1 MLTHGWNLSLFT
13 AALNKNWDN
22 RRASFYGDPVAALD
36 SDVNEEEKKTLQ
48 WIPEKLL
55 IFYLHEKAREWT
67 QYLTEWRRPQE
78 QESVIDQ
85 LIYYFLKLVEIRK
98 LK

>member
-36 SDVNEEEKKTLQ
+36 SDIKEEE
-48 WIPEKLL
+48 
-55 IFYLHEKAREWT
+55 
-67 QYLTEWRRPQE
+67 RRPFKDSKTTANHLSTWKKSRSEHRVLQSE
-78 QESVIDQ
+78 EGHKNKRGW
-85 LIYYFLKLVEIRK
+85 LINLFFLNLEIRK
-98 LK
+98 LR

>member
-36 SDVNEEEKKTLQ
+36 SDVIEEEKKTLQ

-55 IFYLHEKAREWT
+55 IFYLHEKSQGVNTVSYRVKKATRTGEGDWSINLLFFKTREFWN
-67 QYLTEWRRPQE
+67 
-78 QESVIDQ
+78 
-85 LIYYFLKLVEIRK
+85 
-98 LK
+98 

>member
-36 SDVNEEEKKTLQ
+36 SDVIEEEK
-48 WIPEKLL
+48 
-55 IFYLHEKAREWT
+55 
-67 QYLTEWRRPQE
+67 RPFN
-78 QESVIDQ
+78 ESQ
-85 LIYYFLKLVEIRK
+85 KNR
-98 LK
+98 

>member
-36 SDVNEEEKKTLQ
+36 SDIIEEEK
-48 WIPEKLL
+48 
-55 IFYLHEKAREWT
+55 
-67 QYLTEWRRPQE
+67 RPFK
-78 QESVIDQ
+78 ESQ
-85 LIYYFLKLVEIRK
+85 KNC
-98 LK
+98 

>member
-22 RRASFYGDPVAALD
+22 QRASFYGDPVAALD
-36 SDVNEEEKKTLQ
+36 SDIKEEERRLFKEFQKK
-48 WIPEKLL
+48 KKNLL
-55 IFYLHEKAREWT
+55 IIYLHGKSQGVNTESYRVKKATRTKEGDW
-67 QYLTEWRRPQE
+67 
-78 QESVIDQ
+78 
-85 LIYYFLKLVEIRK
+85 LIYFFNLEIRK

>member
-36 SDVNEEEKKTLQ
+36 SDLIEEDLSAWKKPGSEHSILQ
-48 WIPEKLL
+48 SEEGHKNKRGW
-55 IFYLHEKAREWT
+55 
-67 QYLTEWRRPQE
+67 LT
-78 QESVIDQ
+78 D
-85 LIYYFLKLVEIRK
+85 
-98 LK
+98 

>member
-36 SDVNEEEKKTLQ
+36 SDVIEEEKKTLQ

-55 IFYLHEKAREWT
+55 IYLHEKSGSEHSILQSEEGHKNKRGW
-67 QYLTEWRRPQE
+67 
-78 QESVIDQ
+78 
-85 LIYYFLKLVEIRK
+85 LIN
-98 LK
+98 

>member
-36 SDVNEEEKKTLQ
+36 SDIIEEE
-48 WIPEKLL
+48 
-55 IFYLHEKAREWT
+55 
-67 QYLTEWRRPQE
+67 RRPFKESQE
-78 QESVIDQ
+78 TANHLSSWKSQGVKESYRVKKATRTKEGEW
-85 LIYYFLKLVEIRK
+85 LIYFF
-98 LK
+98 

>member
-22 RRASFYGDPVAALD
+22 QRASFYGDPVAALD
-36 SDVNEEEKKTLQ
+36 SDIKEEERRPFKELKKK
-48 WIPEKLL
+48 KLL
-55 IFYLHEKAREWT
+55 IIYLHVKSQGVNTESYRVKKATRTKEGDW
-67 QYLTEWRRPQE
+67 
-78 QESVIDQ
+78 
-85 LIYYFLKLVEIRK
+85 LIYFFNLKIRK